1 MKKKDRYVYPAVF
14 TYEEGQN
21 IAIVFPDLEC
31 ASSAEND
38 EEALFTAR
46 ELLGCVICGLEEDG
60 ESIPKPTPLAEVKL
74 APNERACLID
84 VFMPVYRLTRVH
96 KSVNRT
102 VTLPAWLNSEA
113 LEHKINFSQVLQEA
127 LKVQLGY
134 K

>member
-1 MKKKDRYVYPAVF
+1 MKKKDRYVFPAVF

-38 EEALFTAR
+38 EDALFTAR

-60 ESIPKPTPLAEVKL
+60 ESIPKPTPLTEVKL

-102 VTLPAWLNSEA
+102 VTLPAWLNAEA

>member
-1 MKKKDRYVYPAVF
+1 MKKKDRYVFPAVF

-38 EEALFTAR
+38 EDALFTAR

-60 ESIPKPTPLAEVKL
+60 ESIPKPTPLAEVRL

-102 VTLPAWLNSEA
+102 VTLPAWLNAEA

>member
-1 MKKKDRYVYPAVF
+1 MKKKDRYVFPAVF

-38 EEALFTAR
+38 EDALFTAR

-60 ESIPKPTPLAEVKL
+60 EPIPAPTPLNEVKL
-74 APNERACLID
+74 ASNERACLID

-102 VTLPAWLNSEA
+102 VTLPAWLNAEA

>member
-1 MKKKDRYVYPAVF
+1 MKKKDRYVFPAVF
-14 TYEEGQN
+14 TYEEGEK
-21 IAIVFPDLEC
+21 ISIEFPDLEC
-31 ASSAEND
+31 ATCGDDD
-38 EEALFTAR
+38 EDALFSAR

-60 ESIPKPTPLAEVKL
+60 EPIPEPTPLADVKL
-74 APNERACLID
+74 SSNERACLID

-102 VTLPAWLNSEA
+102 VTLPAWLNAEA

>member
-1 MKKKDRYVYPAVF
+1 MKKKDRYVFPAVF

-38 EEALFTAR
+38 EDALFAAR

-60 ESIPKPTPLAEVKL
+60 ESIPAPTPLNEVKL

-102 VTLPAWLNSEA
+102 VTLPAWLNAEA

>member
-1 MKKKDRYVYPAVF
+1 MKKKDRYVFPAVF

-38 EEALFTAR
+38 EDALFTAR

-84 VFMPVYRLTRVH
+84 VFMPVYRLTRMH

-102 VTLPAWLNSEA
+102 VTLPAWLNAEA

>member
-1 MKKKDRYVYPAVF
+1 MKKKDRYVFPAVF

-38 EEALFTAR
+38 EDALVTAR

-60 ESIPKPTPLAEVKL
+60 EPIPAPTPLNEVKL
-74 APNERACLID
+74 ASNERACLID

-102 VTLPAWLNSEA
+102 VTLPAWLNAEA

>member
-1 MKKKDRYVYPAVF
+1 MKKKDRYVFPAVF

-38 EEALFTAR
+38 EDALFTAR
-46 ELLGCVICGLEEDG
+46 ELLGGVICGLEEDG

-102 VTLPAWLNSEA
+102 VTLPAWLNAEA

>member
-1 MKKKDRYVYPAVF
+1 MKKKDRYVFPAVF